1 MIESAALG
9 RKTVRGLIEIRSTY
23 VLCRLFQICLCKK
36 KNIKKMSLLLNDLAK
51 MSKFF
56 SLKSSGFLS
65 RNATFGL
72 STGGKCISNSLW
84 KVYALKRVCT
94 AFSPMRSWCVPTEI
108 WVHSPQCYMVPLS
121 SDLYTVESRL
131 QKRFQKCENST
142 FSNIKGQAQTVMN
155 LHRRLQCKYCLKN

>member
-23 VLCRLFQICLCKK
+23 VLCTRVFQICLCKEK
-36 KNIKKMSLLLNDLAK
+36 KNKEMSLLLNDLAK

-72 STGGKCISNSLW
+72 STGGKCISNSL
-84 KVYALKRVCT
+84 
-94 AFSPMRSWCVPTEI
+94 
-108 WVHSPQCYMVPLS
+108 
-121 SDLYTVESRL
+121 
-131 QKRFQKCENST
+131 
-142 FSNIKGQAQTVMN
+142 
-155 LHRRLQCKYCLKN
+155 